1 MELLIYDDERGVK
14 LPDFII
20 HHNDDCSQLHDYFDL
35 DTGLNP
41 YEGHNTSIYEPVLE
55 PVNKKN
61 IKPKPKSKPTNKKPK
76 PKSNLEIA
84 QKLLDEFWN
93 ELIDTGLPTSLVSLN
108 NDCIFFYN
116 SPTAEAQMAT
126 LIADKI
132 AELALT
138 YNVGLTRPT
147 FWSDDNQCKMTS
159 FQSWQ
164 PDWETVNWDTFWN
177 RKWPP
182 LKKSRAKKVK

>member
-1 MELLIYDDERGVK
+1 MELLIYDDERGIK

-20 HHNDDCSQLHDYFDL
+20 HHNIECSQLHDYFDL

-41 YEGHNTSIYEPVLE
+41 YEDHNTSIYEPVLE
-55 PVNKKN
+55 PVNKKI

-84 QKLLDEFWN
+84 QQLLDEFWN
-93 ELIDTGLPTSLVSLN
+93 ELVDTGLPTSLVSLKH
-108 NDCIFFYN
+108 CIFFYN
-116 SPTAEAQMAT
+116 SPTAEAEMAT

-138 YNVGLTRPT
+138 HNVGLLRPT
-147 FWSDDNQCKMTS
+147 FWSTDNEAKMTS

-164 PDWETVNWDTFWN
+164 PDWETVEWDTFWN
-177 RKWPP
+177 QKYPP
-182 LKKSRAKKVK
+182 LKKSRVKKVK